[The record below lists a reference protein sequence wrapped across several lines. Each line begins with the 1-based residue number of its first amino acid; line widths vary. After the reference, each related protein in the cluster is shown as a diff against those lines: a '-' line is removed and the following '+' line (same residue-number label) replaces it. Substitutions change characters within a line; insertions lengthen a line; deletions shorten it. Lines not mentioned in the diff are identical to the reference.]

1 MRNLKK
7 IEKPLA
13 LLSFRLS
20 LAGMSAQSIVKGVVT
35 DPSGEPVIKS
45 SEKLQAASRV

>member
-13 LLSFRLS
+13 LLSFLC
-20 LAGMSAQSIVKGVVT
+20 LFPAGMSAQSIIKGVVT
-35 DPSGEPVIKS
+35 DPSGEPVIGANIV
-45 SEKLQAASRV
+45 EKGTT